1 MLAARFRNT
10 SIEHT
15 SAMQLVN
22 IHKILAPTDFSQH
35 SNKALGYAR
44 TLAEQW
50 GAELHLLNVIEPTV
64 FPTEGG
70 LAPMGLMNLDN
81 ELTDVAQH
89 SMEELCKHPELAG
102 VKIVTATVH
111 GRASSAIIDYAAE
124 HGIDL
129 VVIATHGRTGL
140 EHLIFG
146 STAERVIR
154 ECPCP
159 VLTIRDPDKKK

>member
-1 MLAARFRNT
+1 MGLINLDT
-10 SIEHT
+10 E
-15 SAMQLVN
+15 L
-22 IHKILAPTDFSQH
+22 TDASQH
-35 SNKALGYAR
+35 S
-44 TLAEQW
+44 
-50 GAELHLLNVIEPTV
+50 I
-64 FPTEGG
+64 
-70 LAPMGLMNLDN
+70 
-81 ELTDVAQH
+81 
-89 SMEELCKHPELAG
+89 EELAKHPELSG

-111 GRASSAIIDYAAE
+111 GRASNAIIDYAAE

-159 VLTIRDPDKKK
+159 VLTIRDPDRKK

>member
-1 MLAARFRNT
+1 
-10 SIEHT
+10 
-15 SAMQLVN
+15 MQLVN
-22 IHKILAPTDFSQH
+22 IHKILAQTDISQH

-50 GAELHLLNVIEPTV
+50 GAELHLLNVVEPTV

-70 LAPMGLMNLDN
+70 LAPMGLMNLDT
-81 ELTDVAQH
+81 ELTDASQH
-89 SMEELCKHPELAG
+89 SIEELAKHPELSG

-111 GRASSAIIDYAAE
+111 GRASNAIIDYAAE

-159 VLTIRDPDKKK
+159 VLTIRDPDRKK